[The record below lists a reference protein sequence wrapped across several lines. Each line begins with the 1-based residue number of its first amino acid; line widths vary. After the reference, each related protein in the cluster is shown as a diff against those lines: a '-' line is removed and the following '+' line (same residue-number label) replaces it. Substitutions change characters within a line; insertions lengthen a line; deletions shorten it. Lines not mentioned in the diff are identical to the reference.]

1 MTAIR
6 LLLCLIVVA
15 LTGCAMNPRFETSL
29 PSDQITGEKVCEI
42 PQHWKAL
49 ALTGVNTR
57 EELSRATIV
66 QVRLTPEWVGDSL
79 GWPVPFG
86 ERGEVKYLPRLVW
99 QAFLVTKTGEKRF
112 YPAIAKNAL
121 TNPYFTVLIHDLTA
135 NEVNGSQLLILSGAH
150 TKVLTLQSETV
161 SLRGGKDCVD
171 SIDEAFFRMFPSTVV
186 GAAEVRGDHPVLS
199 DLRKVFPWPI
209 NIAGEQYSLHADVL
223 TREAMGNVRQT
234 TYTERFVER
243 GGGRISFPLG
253 VGTAINNAVPALLAI
268 QERYVGPFGERQYSP
283 EEAAYLLA
291 ARLRSYS
298 AYVHEMEDRL
308 GKPAKSLPEFSLA
321 FEGERSGWQ
330 VANDLFLDI
339 EDLWSYA
346 ETLRKELKEK
356 GTVQFNGLPSG
367 RPNNHRGETR

>member
-6 LLLCLIVVA
+6 LLFCVIVVA

-57 EELSRATIV
+57 EELPRATIV

-86 ERGEVKYLPRLVW
+86 EREVKYLPRLVW
-99 QAFLVTKTGEKRF
+99 QALLVTKTGEKRF
-112 YPAIAKNAL
+112 YPAVAKNPL
-121 TNPYFTVLIHDLTA
+121 VNPYFTVVIPDLSVS
-135 NEVNGSQLLILSGAH
+135 EVKGSQLLILSGAH
-150 TKVLTLQSETV
+150 TKVLTLQSETI

-186 GAAEVRGDHPVLS
+186 GAAEVKGDHPVLN

-209 NIAGEQYSLHADVL
+209 NITGEQYSLHADVL
-223 TREAMGNVRQT
+223 TREAMGDVRQA
-234 TYTERFVER
+234 TYGERFRER
-243 GGGRISFPLG
+243 GGGKISFPLG
-253 VGTAINNAVPALLAI
+253 VGTAISNAVPALLAI

-308 GKPAKSLPEFSLA
+308 GKPAKSLTEFSLA